1 MEYEQ
6 ILVKYF
12 VEPNDPKEPDKRL
25 VSKQVLYL
33 FFQSMCQIF
42 WSMNTYFL
50 NIYFETVW

>member
-33 FFQSMCQIF
+33 FFNLCVKFSG
-42 WSMNTYFL
+42 
-50 NIYFETVW
+50 V